1 MFEWLSQVWGFDSG
15 NNDSDSN
22 ASNNSDDNDSDNNDS
37 DNNDSDNNKEIS
49 VSNSF
54 QEIVG
59 NAVDLLRRHSPQD
72 YQALQNYQAKIT
84 PANSTAY
91 YYWRNEIGIQDSDLN
106 GDLHYLASLIVHEN
120 RHAKWYKETPSGTW
134 QNSQQEELDC
144 IDCQA
149 NALQRIGGAWW
160 RINYLRAQDGNH
172 YLKERD

>member
-22 ASNNSDDNDSDNNDS
+22 ASNDSDNNDS
-37 DNNDSDNNKEIS
+37 DNNDSDSNEEIS

-59 NAVDLLRRHSPQD
+59 NAVDLLRKYSPQD
-72 YQALQNYQAKIT
+72 YQELYQAKIS
-84 PANSTAY
+84 PSPSTAY

-120 RHAKWYKETPSGTW
+120 RHAKWYKEASSGTW

-172 YLKERD
+172 YLKERDW